1 MRQSFRLAGSI
12 LALLAGTS
20 LAFAQGTPDDAVAGT
35 KQFEMK
41 VLADGFEAPWEIT
54 WGPDGWLWL
63 TERTGGK
70 ITRVNPADGSTQVAI
85 DIEEVSAPGGQDGLL
100 GLALDPGLLAG
111 TGNDYVYAA
120 YSYVDKDREKHPWV
134 ADPFSPYA
142 KLFVKIVR
150 LSYNEADGTLG
161 EPVELVAGL
170 PGQNDHNS
178 GRLKIGP
185 VDGKLYYTIGDG
197 GKGQLGNWC
206 IPIEAQRLP
215 TESELAVPDYI
226 GYQGKS
232 LRLNLD
238 GSIPADNPEIEGV
251 RSHVFTYGHRNMQGI
266 DFAPDGTLYASE
278 QGPKTDDEVNIL
290 AGGANY
296 GWPHVVGFKDDMA
309 YQMARWDLATTPCAE
324 LTFSDITIDPSVP
337 VTDESEWPE
346 EQHDPIATLFTVP
359 DDWDFTDEA
368 CNGIDFICWPTV
380 ATSAMQA
387 YFPEAGEGIPGW
399 EHSLL
404 VTTLKRGSIYRVP
417 LSEDGQTVTGP
428 IERYFQSENRLRD
441 MALSPDMQT
450 MYVATDASGL
460 VGTMDGGAGTTLKNP
475 GAILVYTYTGE
486 GDGSVAAKNDQPA
499 ADQPAADEAEAAPA
513 AAGAP
518 ATFTAGQAARG
529 TIAYDANCVSCHGPD
544 LISANYGPPLAGP
557 YFAGKWPGRTV
568 AALFAHTHD
577 RMPPSRPA
585 SLPDETYADLVAY
598 ILQVNGVA
606 AGDAE
611 LPADLDALGE
621 MVIPV
626 KE

>member
-1 MRQSFRLAGSI
+1 MRIAA
-12 LALLAGTS
+12 ALLALTALTLPA
-20 LAFAQGTPDDAVAGT
+20 LAQDTPDAAVSGT
-35 KQFEMK
+35 KQFEMT
-41 VLADGFEAPWEIT
+41 VLADGFEAPWEIS

-63 TERTGGK
+63 TERTGGR
-70 ITRVNPADGSTQVAI
+70 ITRVNPADGTKQVAI

-100 GLALDPGLLAG
+100 GLALDPGLLQG
-111 TGNDYVYAA
+111 TGNDHVYAA
-120 YSYVDKDREKHPWV
+120 YSYVDKNREKHPWV

-142 KLFVKIVR
+142 NLFVKIVR
-150 LSYNEADGTLG
+150 LTYNEADGTLG
-161 EPVELVAGL
+161 EPLELVAGL

-185 VDGKLYYTIGDG
+185 TDGKLYYTIGDG

-215 TESELAVPDYI
+215 TADEIAVPDYSA
-226 GYQGKS
+226 YEGKS

-238 GSIPADNPEIEGV
+238 GSIPDDNPEIEGV

-290 AGGANY
+290 VGGDNY
-296 GWPHVVGFKDDMA
+296 GWPHVVGFRDDMA
-309 YQMARWDLATTPCAE
+309 YQMARWDLATTPCDQ
-324 LTFSDITIDPSVP
+324 LRFSDITIDPSVP
-337 VTDESEWPE
+337 VTDESEWPG
-346 EQHDPIATLFTVP
+346 EQRDPIATLFTVP
-359 DDWDFTDEA
+359 SDYTFTDNA

-399 EHSLL
+399 ENSLL
-404 VTTLKRGSIYRVP
+404 ITTLKRGSIYRVP
-417 LSEDGQTVTGP
+417 LSEDGQTVSGP

-441 MALSPDMQT
+441 MALSPDMRT

-460 VGTMDGGAGTTLKNP
+460 VGTMDGGAGTTLQNP

-486 GDGSVAAKNDQPA
+486 GDGNVAATTDQPA
-499 ADQPAADEAEAAPA
+499 AEQADA
-513 AAGAP
+513 AAVTDGIAP
-518 ATFTAGQAARG
+518 TFTAEQATRG
-529 TIAYDANCVSCHGPD
+529 KTAYDANCVSCHGPD

-557 YFAGKWPGRTV
+557 YFEDKWPGQTV
-568 AALFAHTHD
+568 GALYTHTHD

-585 SLPDETYADLVAY
+585 SLGDESYADLVAY
-598 ILQVNGVA
+598 MLQVNGVA
-606 AGDAE
+606 VGDVE
-611 LPADLDALGE
+611 LPADRDALTQ
-621 MVIPV
+621 MVIPNGG
-626 KE
+626 